1 MPLEL
6 IDCPVCYSKT
16 FVKLFASRDFR
27 YNSCEQ
33 TFNIVKC
40 EVCDFKFLSA
50 RPSEKNIDIFYKKN
64 FHNPG
69 NTFTYGIIRPFFNL
83 VQRDVIQRIKSYKK
97 RGRILDIGCGNG
109 HILSLLANHG
119 YDVYGV
125 EPSSEAANYFPLSIK
140 DRIFNK
146 RIQECG
152 FEDNFF
158 DFVLMFQSL
167 EHIHNLNA
175 LFVEIK
181 RIIKPDGYMWIQVPN
196 NDFFESRLFAQYY
209 YNLEVPRHLYF
220 FNRKSLCAVLR
231 KEGFDNIKFVNNTFL
246 ELLCTPASFYFSM
259 RYLLT
264 GKDMPGKNLLMRLAY
279 VPLVL
284 LRFILRL
291 LFIYDYQNLNVICMR
306 A

>member
-1 MPLEL
+1 MSLEL

-16 FVKLFASRDFR
+16 FVKLFVSRDFR

-40 EVCDFKFLSA
+40 EACDFKFLSA

-69 NTFTYGIIRPFFNL
+69 NTFSYGIIRPFFNL
-83 VQRDVIQRIKSYKK
+83 VQRGVIQRIKSYKK
-97 RGRILDIGCGNG
+97 GGRILDIGCGNG
-109 HILSLLANHG
+109 HILSLLANYG

-125 EPSSEAANYFPLSIK
+125 EPSSEAVDYFPLSIK

-175 LFVEIK
+175 LFDEIK

-196 NDFFESRLFAQYY
+196 DDFFESRLFAQYY

-220 FNRKSLCAVLR
+220 FNRKSLCNVLR
-231 KEGFDNIKFVNNTFL
+231 KEGFDNIKFVNNAFL
-246 ELLCTPASFYFSM
+246 ELLCTPASFYFSI